1 MQASEALSELG
12 FPLWLSAALGG
23 SLAGYSKVLLNNTS
37 WLYLLLDLVSVGGG
51 RAQWIFGR
59 LSA

>member
-23 SLAGYSKVLLNNTS
+23 SLAGYLRFCRIIHAGFI
-37 WLYLLLDLVSVGGG
+37 YF
-51 RAQWIFGR
+51 WI
-59 LSA
+59 